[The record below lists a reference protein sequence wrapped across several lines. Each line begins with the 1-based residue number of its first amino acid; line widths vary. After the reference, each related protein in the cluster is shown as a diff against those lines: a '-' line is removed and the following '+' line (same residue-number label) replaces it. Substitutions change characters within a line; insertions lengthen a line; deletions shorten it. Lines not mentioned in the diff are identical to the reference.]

1 MTVKNRPNAEP
12 VNPTGDTKNVAG
24 TGNKVTNMAN
34 KKATP
39 VRTTTQSSKQLPKTG
54 EESTSLTVTV
64 IGSFMV
70 LAAFALKRLKK
81 VN

>member
-1 MTVKNRPNAEP
+1 
-12 VNPTGDTKNVAG
+12 
-24 TGNKVTNMAN
+24 MAN

-70 LAAFALKRLKK
+70 LAAFALKRLKSK
-81 VN
+81 LKKNASFNPFEGSIFILF